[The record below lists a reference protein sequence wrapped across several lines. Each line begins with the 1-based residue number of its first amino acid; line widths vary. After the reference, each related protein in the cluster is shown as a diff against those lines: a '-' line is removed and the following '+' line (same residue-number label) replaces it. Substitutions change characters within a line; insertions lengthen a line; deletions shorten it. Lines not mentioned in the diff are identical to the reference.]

1 MTVRVGSSSVLHK
14 SLKTFK
20 SIPKTVFITG
30 GASGFGR
37 FLAETLLQANV
48 NIAIFDRQISPEL
61 MQALGAVKV
70 SDKQILAAY
79 ELDICCATTTTQM
92 IDRACREVA
101 TPDLAIHCAGILRT
115 APFQELSEDIFRQVI
130 DVNLL
135 GSRNLAAAV
144 LPHLNHGSHLV
155 LFASLAGIVA
165 TYSQAAYAASKFGVL
180 GLAEVLRLELKQT
193 GVDVSVVCPGE
204 VQTPM
209 LDEERR
215 SGSSITKELNA
226 IAGVL
231 SLEQAGQQILR
242 GIGRRQYMIT
252 PGIRAK
258 LIRELA
264 RKASSLFRWLSDQ
277 KLQRELLSKRLKQ

>member
-1 MTVRVGSSSVLHK
+1 MTSSVDSNSRLHR

-48 NIAIFDRQISPEL
+48 DVAIFDRQITAEL
-61 MQALGAVKV
+61 VQSLSTGKV
-70 SDKQILAAY
+70 SDKQVLATY
-79 ELDICCATTTTQM
+79 EVDICCATTTTQV

-101 TPDLAIHCAGILRT
+101 TPELVIHCAGILKT
-115 APFQELSEDIFRQVI
+115 APFQELSEDTFRQVI
-130 DVNLL
+130 DVNLI
-135 GSRNLAAAV
+135 GSRNLAAAI
-144 LPHLNHGSHLV
+144 LPHLSAGSHLV

-193 GVDVSVVCPGE
+193 GIDVSVVCPGE

-226 IAGVL
+226 VAGVL

-258 LIRELA
+258 LIREFA
-264 RKASSLFRWLSDQ
+264 RKASTLFRWLSDH
-277 KLQRELLSKRLKQ
+277 KLQRELFGKRS